1 MEQQELKQRDW
12 IYLLP
17 SGETAQNMKEGCKMM
32 SKNIG
37 HRFGSHSF
45 RLLVKRGVIKH
56 IETNYLPI
64 SANSDGNFSTS
75 PKV

>member
-1 MEQQELKQRDW
+1 MKQVQKQRDW

-17 SGETAQNMKEGCKMM
+17 SGETAKDMREGCQLMAE
-32 SKNIG
+32 NLR

-45 RLLVKRGVIKH
+45 RLLVKKGVIKQ
-56 IETNYLPI
+56 IEKNYLPI
-64 SANSDGNFSTS
+64 SANSDGNFSTT